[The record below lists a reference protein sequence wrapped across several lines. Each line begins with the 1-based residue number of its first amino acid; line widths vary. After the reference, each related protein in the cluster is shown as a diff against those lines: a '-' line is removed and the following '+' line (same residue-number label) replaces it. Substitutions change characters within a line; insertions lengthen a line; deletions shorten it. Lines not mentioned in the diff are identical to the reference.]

1 LGCTVGWRRDALT
14 YERQH
19 ATLGFV
25 KKRVTLYLD
34 ERIQRVLKLRAAQG
48 GSSMSDTVA
57 FAVES
62 FLAIDAEEQAT
73 LEKSRRQ
80 AARGQT
86 VAYEDAVAQLR
97 RDGLL

>member
-1 LGCTVGWRRDALT
+1 MSLCKGAD
-14 YERQH
+14 
-19 ATLGFV
+19 V

-48 GSSMSDTVA
+48 GSSMSETVT

-62 FLAIDAEEQAT
+62 FLALEAEEQSI
-73 LEKSRRQ
+73 LEESRRQ
-80 AARGQT
+80 AARGET
-86 VAYEDAVAQLR
+86 IAYEEAVAQLQ